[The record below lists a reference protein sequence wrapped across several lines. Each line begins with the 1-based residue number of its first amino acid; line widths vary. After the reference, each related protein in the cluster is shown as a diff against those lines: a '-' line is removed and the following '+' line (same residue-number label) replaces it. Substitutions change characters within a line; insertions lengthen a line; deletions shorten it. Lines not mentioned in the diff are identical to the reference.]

1 MTRHKIIPIIFGGAA
16 LLFSI
21 LLACALGQAY
31 RARANGDE
39 FLSDVRKLRV
49 GQSTYDDVLKI
60 QANYKSR
67 SSVQGNGCDRNL
79 CILSFSF
86 ENRWL
91 YHFGLV
97 PGARFTGSLAVRR
110 GILAGVSLYLV
121 SNPRYD
127 AKTEETPADPN
138 VSPYDVGGRKFSTRQ
153 AYSYIWAHIT
163 SAASEDQREKA
174 YAFNLACLTKWGGCK
189 DSNELLPIFKPPQ

>member
-1 MTRHKIIPIIFGGAA
+1 LTRRKIVPAIFGGAA

-49 GQSTYDDVLKI
+49 GQSTYDNVLRI
-60 QANYKSR
+60 QTNYKSR
-67 SSVQGNGCDRNL
+67 SSVEGNGCDRNL
-79 CILSFSF
+79 CILDFSF

-97 PGARFTGSLAVRR
+97 PGSRFTGSLTVRR
-110 GILAGVSLYLV
+110 GILVKVSLSLL

-127 AKTEETPADPN
+127 AATEETLADPN
-138 VSPYDVGGRKFSTRQ
+138 VSAYEVGGKKFNMGQ
-153 AYSYIWAHIT
+153 AYSYVWAHIT
-163 SAASEDQREKA
+163 SDASEDQREKA

-189 DSNELLPIFKPPQ
+189 DGNELLPIFKHP